1 MGFKWNSSKAQV
13 GTLFDQIAD
22 RLTAGIIQTLSYL
35 GELCVIQARELNT
48 YRDQTGNLRNSIGYV
63 IVKDGQVVK
72 RNFGKSSKVG
82 KSGGR
87 GVLAG
92 LALANQLASEMS
104 KGWGLIVVAG
114 MNYALS
120 VESRGLD
127 VLTSAEQLAITELP
141 KLLAQLKQDIKAASS
156 K

>member
-13 GTLFDQIAD
+13 GQLFDQIAE
-22 RLTAGIIQTLSYL
+22 RFAAGVIQTLSYL

-63 IVKDGQVVK
+63 IVHNGQVVK
-72 RNFGKSSKVG
+72 RNFGKSSKAA
-82 KSGGR
+82 KSGGQ

-92 LALANQLASEMS
+92 LALANKLASELGN
-104 KGWGLIVVAG
+104 GWGLIVVAG

-127 VLTSAEQLAITELP
+127 VLSSAELLAKTELP
-141 KLLAQLKQDIKAASS
+141 NLLTQLKQDLKA
-156 K
+156 KKP